1 MEDRRVFNAVFA
13 LDQGALLLSDFS
25 SAGQLTVTDSGESL
39 GFQLDAA
46 AGVWSGQLSDG
57 LRLSD
62 GNALL
67 TVDKDAFAGFE
78 SSTSITIQSQQQ
90 NIALDVVFRDTITLP
105 QVTEQGDLHITTAG
119 DVHLGEQAS
128 ALNDILKADGYGI
141 TVQSGGSISI
151 DGTVQSESLAA
162 VAVSSISLH
171 GLLQASNEISLTSLE
186 GALIDTNAT
195 ALNIQ
200 ADDLYLISKTG
211 TGSGDAIEVSAKA
224 LSARNTD
231 SGSVQIVQTA
241 AGGDLTVHLIENL
254 GRDVQLTVEA
264 GSLLDGND
272 PVGAQPELNIAAG
285 TVHLTAEHVGAHAE
299 RIFANAADPLEI
311 KLTGDLFIDVDGA
324 AWISGTVLGSTDLT
338 AKSVSMQ
345 SDGDLDFRTVT
356 TNGLVNLQLSADGDN
371 DGQGNVLL
379 GDSLTVSGDL
389 ALRGADIRTNRA
401 DGTLV
406 LAAARLLIDSDAAET
421 ILLNPAQSAPGV
433 AGLFDGRSATSLT
446 VTSAE
451 AITLSDL
458 DADGLAL
465 SASATGDLSLTSA
478 GTLTVS
484 GKVSAGRAI
493 SLTTTVGMVRI
504 AAQID
509 PATVTVTSVDD
520 VVISSSVVASDQ
532 ISITAGTDGS
542 GGIDLQ
548 SIGSL
553 TVDNAGNTGLIRLV
567 AGTSSGEILLSG
579 TVTADDRIQAQAAGG
594 SINGGGQMQAP
605 VVHLEATSGIGNSTA
620 MNLLAAEVSADS
632 TNGSVSFSNSVASQY
647 SSLSTGAGDITV
659 TAQGLSTFVQAQ
671 ATLGSITLSVNNG
684 TLTANE
690 VTAGGN
696 GNIVLSTTGAGDVR
710 VGLITATGN
719 RVTVNSAGSI
729 EESVIDAD
737 IDLTASQL
745 LFTAMNGIGTN
756 DTLETG
762 EANAVIAAS
771 TETGSLRIAHTGG
784 LTVGTLG
791 GTTGV
796 RILDSTDTNGGGT
809 LQLSTASP
817 LTISAAV
824 TNASGGNLILTAG
837 GSAATDDLTIS
848 ADVTATGGSGAILLS
863 AGSDVIQTTGTISA
877 AGAGAIT
884 LTAGVGTLDGVIRQ
898 EDGARLQSVSG
909 MIDLMADEDVRL
921 SNLQTGHAGAN
932 SVTVTSSGGAI
943 IDNGDTDVDIIA
955 NAGTVTLNGA
965 AGIGHGNAL
974 ETTVARLAATNR
986 GSGNFQIIETEGIQ
1000 LSAVQQTSAIGTGT
1014 IEVASIT
1021 GLLDVLSGGAGIGTF
1036 GSGSISLHARGAA
1049 AGNLSVNALV
1059 QTISG
1064 AITLRADNNVTFTAN
1079 GDVASGSGNVVVNAD
1094 DDNSGVAGGL
1104 LTMADGALINAGS
1117 GTITLTSDGD
1127 VTLGGLQTTNATA
1140 TAVQVTSREGG
1151 IIDGGDSDIDISVN
1165 AAGSLVTLNAETG
1178 IGHGNALETT
1188 AARLAATNSGSGNIQ
1203 IIETDGIQLSA
1214 VQQTSAIATGTI
1226 EVVSTT
1232 GLLDV
1237 LSGGAGI
1244 GTFGSGSISLQADGA
1259 AAGNLSVNALVQT
1272 ISGAITLRADNNVT
1286 FTANGDVASGSGN
1299 VVVNADDDNSG
1310 AAGGLLTMADGA
1322 LINAGSGTIGL
1333 IASGDIVLGNA
1344 QSTSKAA
1351 YGISVH
1357 STAGNILDGND
1368 GADAELNI
1376 DGVNVLLTANN
1387 VGAVDSNVFGSTPSA
1402 LEVKLTG
1409 DLKIT
1414 AMGAASIFGNVIG
1427 ATTINADTWFF
1438 ASDDDVSFLNQNLT
1452 GVRNLLLSAD
1462 GDNDGQG
1469 SVLLGDSLTVSGDL
1483 ALRGADIRT
1492 NRADGRLVLA
1502 AARLLIDSDAAETI
1516 LLNPAQSAP
1525 GVAGLFDGR
1534 SATSL
1539 TV

>member
-1 MEDRRVFNAVFA
+1 VSTTGL
-13 LDQGALLLSDFS
+13 LDVLAGGAGIGTF
-25 SAGQLTVTDSGESL
+25 GSGSISL
-39 GFQLDAA
+39 QADGAA
-46 AGVWSGQLSDG
+46 AGNLSV
-57 LRLSD
+57 
-62 GNALL
+62 NAL
-67 TVDKDAFAGFE
+67 VQ
-78 SSTSITIQSQQQ
+78 TISG
-90 NIALDVVFRDTITLP
+90 AITLRADNN
-105 QVTEQGDLHITTAG
+105 VTFTANG
-119 DVHLGEQAS
+119 DVAS
-128 ALNDILKADGYGI
+128 GSGNVVVNADDDN
-141 TVQSGGSISI
+141 SG
-151 DGTVQSESLAA
+151 AA
-162 VAVSSISLH
+162 G
-171 GLLQASNEISLTSLE
+171 GLLTMAD
-186 GALIDTNAT
+186 GALINA
-195 ALNIQ
+195 
-200 ADDLYLISKTG
+200 
-211 TGSGDAIEVSAKA
+211 GSGTIGLIASGDIVLGNAQSTSKA
-224 LSARNTD
+224 AY
-231 SGSVQIVQTA
+231 GISVHSTA
-241 AGGDLTVHLIENL
+241 GNI
-254 GRDVQLTVEA
+254 
-264 GSLLDGND
+264 LDGND
-272 PVGAQPELNIAAG
+272 GADAELNIDG
-285 TVHLTAEHVGAHAE
+285 VNVLLTANNVGAVDSNVFGSTPSA
-299 RIFANAADPLEI
+299 LEV
-311 KLTGDLFIDVDGA
+311 KLTGDLKITAMGA
-324 AWISGTVLGSTDLT
+324 ASIFGNVIGATTINADTWFFASDDDVSFLNQNLT
-338 AKSVSMQ
+338 GV
-345 SDGDLDFRTVT
+345 R
-356 TNGLVNLQLSADGDN
+356 NLLLSADGDN
-371 DGQGNVLL
+371 DGQGSVLL

-433 AGLFDGRSATSLT
+433 AGLFDGRSAASLT

-745 LFTAMNGIGTN
+745 LFTAMSGIGTN

-817 LTISAAV
+817 LTISGAV

-909 MIDLMADEDVRL
+909 MIDLMADEDIRL

-955 NAGTVTLNGA
+955 NAAGSVVTLNAA

-974 ETTVARLAATNR
+974 ETTV
-986 GSGNFQIIETEGIQ
+986 
-1000 LSAVQQTSAIGTGT
+1000 
-1014 IEVASIT
+1014 
-1021 GLLDVLSGGAGIGTF
+1021 
-1036 GSGSISLHARGAA
+1036 
-1049 AGNLSVNALV
+1049 
-1059 QTISG
+1059 
-1064 AITLRADNNVTFTAN
+1064 
-1079 GDVASGSGNVVVNAD
+1079 
-1094 DDNSGVAGGL
+1094 
-1104 LTMADGALINAGS
+1104 
-1117 GTITLTSDGD
+1117 
-1127 VTLGGLQTTNATA
+1127 
-1140 TAVQVTSREGG
+1140 
-1151 IIDGGDSDIDISVN
+1151 
-1165 AAGSLVTLNAETG
+1165 
-1178 IGHGNALETT
+1178 
-1188 AARLAATNSGSGNIQ
+1188 ARLAATNSGSGNIQ

-1226 EVVSTT
+1226 EVVSTTGLLDVLSGGAGIGTFGSGSISLQARGAAAGNLSVNALVQTTSGAITLRADNNVTFTANGDVTSATGNVTVNADDDNSGAAGGLLTMADGGLINAGSGTITLTSDGDVTLGGLQTMNATATAVQVTSREGGIIDGGDSDIDISVNAAGSLVTLNAAAGIGHGNALETTAARLAATNSGSGNIQLVETDGIQLSAVQQTSAIATGTIEVVSIT

-1299 VVVNADDDNSG
+1299 V
-1310 AAGGLLTMADGA
+1310 
-1322 LINAGSGTIGL
+1322 
-1333 IASGDIVLGNA
+1333 
-1344 QSTSKAA
+1344 
-1351 YGISVH
+1351 
-1357 STAGNILDGND
+1357 
-1368 GADAELNI
+1368 
-1376 DGVNVLLTANN
+1376 
-1387 VGAVDSNVFGSTPSA
+1387 
-1402 LEVKLTG
+1402 
-1409 DLKIT
+1409 
-1414 AMGAASIFGNVIG
+1414 
-1427 ATTINADTWFF
+1427 
-1438 ASDDDVSFLNQNLT
+1438 
-1452 GVRNLLLSAD
+1452 
-1462 GDNDGQG
+1462 
-1469 SVLLGDSLTVSGDL
+1469 
-1483 ALRGADIRT
+1483 
-1492 NRADGRLVLA
+1492 
-1502 AARLLIDSDAAETI
+1502 
-1516 LLNPAQSAP
+1516 
-1525 GVAGLFDGR
+1525 
-1534 SATSL
+1534 
-1539 TV
+1539 

>member
-1 MEDRRVFNAVFA
+1 MNIQKLFQILRSCFHARQAGINPRQGLDRRRKRPEFCRLEDRRVFNAVFA

-484 GKVSAGRAI
+484 GKVSA
-493 SLTTTVGMVRI
+493 
-504 AAQID
+504 
-509 PATVTVTSVDD
+509 
-520 VVISSSVVASDQ
+520 
-532 ISITAGTDGS
+532 
-542 GGIDLQ
+542 
-548 SIGSL
+548 
-553 TVDNAGNTGLIRLV
+553 
-567 AGTSSGEILLSG
+567 
-579 TVTADDRIQAQAAGG
+579 
-594 SINGGGQMQAP
+594 
-605 VVHLEATSGIGNSTA
+605 
-620 MNLLAAEVSADS
+620 
-632 TNGSVSFSNSVASQY
+632 
-647 SSLSTGAGDITV
+647 
-659 TAQGLSTFVQAQ
+659 
-671 ATLGSITLSVNNG
+671 
-684 TLTANE
+684 
-690 VTAGGN
+690 
-696 GNIVLSTTGAGDVR
+696 
-710 VGLITATGN
+710 
-719 RVTVNSAGSI
+719 
-729 EESVIDAD
+729 
-737 IDLTASQL
+737 
-745 LFTAMNGIGTN
+745 
-756 DTLETG
+756 
-762 EANAVIAAS
+762 
-771 TETGSLRIAHTGG
+771 
-784 LTVGTLG
+784 
-791 GTTGV
+791 
-796 RILDSTDTNGGGT
+796 
-809 LQLSTASP
+809 
-817 LTISAAV
+817 
-824 TNASGGNLILTAG
+824 
-837 GSAATDDLTIS
+837 
-848 ADVTATGGSGAILLS
+848 
-863 AGSDVIQTTGTISA
+863 
-877 AGAGAIT
+877 
-884 LTAGVGTLDGVIRQ
+884 
-898 EDGARLQSVSG
+898 
-909 MIDLMADEDVRL
+909 
-921 SNLQTGHAGAN
+921 
-932 SVTVTSSGGAI
+932 
-943 IDNGDTDVDIIA
+943 
-955 NAGTVTLNGA
+955 
-965 AGIGHGNAL
+965 
-974 ETTVARLAATNR
+974 
-986 GSGNFQIIETEGIQ
+986 
-1000 LSAVQQTSAIGTGT
+1000 
-1014 IEVASIT
+1014 
-1021 GLLDVLSGGAGIGTF
+1021 
-1036 GSGSISLHARGAA
+1036 
-1049 AGNLSVNALV
+1049 
-1059 QTISG
+1059 
-1064 AITLRADNNVTFTAN
+1064 
-1079 GDVASGSGNVVVNAD
+1079 
-1094 DDNSGVAGGL
+1094 
-1104 LTMADGALINAGS
+1104 
-1117 GTITLTSDGD
+1117 
-1127 VTLGGLQTTNATA
+1127 
-1140 TAVQVTSREGG
+1140 
-1151 IIDGGDSDIDISVN
+1151 
-1165 AAGSLVTLNAETG
+1165 
-1178 IGHGNALETT
+1178 
-1188 AARLAATNSGSGNIQ
+1188 
-1203 IIETDGIQLSA
+1203 
-1214 VQQTSAIATGTI
+1214 
-1226 EVVSTT
+1226 
-1232 GLLDV
+1232 
-1237 LSGGAGI
+1237 
-1244 GTFGSGSISLQADGA
+1244 
-1259 AAGNLSVNALVQT
+1259 
-1272 ISGAITLRADNNVT
+1272 
-1286 FTANGDVASGSGN
+1286 
-1299 VVVNADDDNSG
+1299 
-1310 AAGGLLTMADGA
+1310 
-1322 LINAGSGTIGL
+1322 
-1333 IASGDIVLGNA
+1333 
-1344 QSTSKAA
+1344 
-1351 YGISVH
+1351 
-1357 STAGNILDGND
+1357 
-1368 GADAELNI
+1368 
-1376 DGVNVLLTANN
+1376 
-1387 VGAVDSNVFGSTPSA
+1387 
-1402 LEVKLTG
+1402 
-1409 DLKIT
+1409 
-1414 AMGAASIFGNVIG
+1414 
-1427 ATTINADTWFF
+1427 
-1438 ASDDDVSFLNQNLT
+1438 
-1452 GVRNLLLSAD
+1452 
-1462 GDNDGQG
+1462 
-1469 SVLLGDSLTVSGDL
+1469 
-1483 ALRGADIRT
+1483 
-1492 NRADGRLVLA
+1492 
-1502 AARLLIDSDAAETI
+1502 
-1516 LLNPAQSAP
+1516 
-1525 GVAGLFDGR
+1525 
-1534 SATSL
+1534 
-1539 TV
+1539 

>member
-1 MEDRRVFNAVFA
+1 M
-13 LDQGALLLSDFS
+13 
-25 SAGQLTVTDSGESL
+25 
-39 GFQLDAA
+39 
-46 AGVWSGQLSDG
+46 
-57 LRLSD
+57 
-62 GNALL
+62 
-67 TVDKDAFAGFE
+67 
-78 SSTSITIQSQQQ
+78 
-90 NIALDVVFRDTITLP
+90 
-105 QVTEQGDLHITTAG
+105 
-119 DVHLGEQAS
+119 
-128 ALNDILKADGYGI
+128 
-141 TVQSGGSISI
+141 
-151 DGTVQSESLAA
+151 
-162 VAVSSISLH
+162 
-171 GLLQASNEISLTSLE
+171 
-186 GALIDTNAT
+186 
-195 ALNIQ
+195 
-200 ADDLYLISKTG
+200 
-211 TGSGDAIEVSAKA
+211 
-224 LSARNTD
+224 
-231 SGSVQIVQTA
+231 
-241 AGGDLTVHLIENL
+241 
-254 GRDVQLTVEA
+254 
-264 GSLLDGND
+264 
-272 PVGAQPELNIAAG
+272 
-285 TVHLTAEHVGAHAE
+285 
-299 RIFANAADPLEI
+299 
-311 KLTGDLFIDVDGA
+311 
-324 AWISGTVLGSTDLT
+324 
-338 AKSVSMQ
+338 
-345 SDGDLDFRTVT
+345 
-356 TNGLVNLQLSADGDN
+356 
-371 DGQGNVLL
+371 
-379 GDSLTVSGDL
+379 
-389 ALRGADIRTNRA
+389 
-401 DGTLV
+401 
-406 LAAARLLIDSDAAET
+406 
-421 ILLNPAQSAPGV
+421 
-433 AGLFDGRSATSLT
+433 
-446 VTSAE
+446 
-451 AITLSDL
+451 SDL

-745 LFTAMNGIGTN
+745 LFTAMSGIGTN

-817 LTISAAV
+817 LTISGAV

-955 NAGTVTLNGA
+955 NAAGSVVTLNGA

-974 ETTVARLAATNR
+974 ETTV
-986 GSGNFQIIETEGIQ
+986 
-1000 LSAVQQTSAIGTGT
+1000 
-1014 IEVASIT
+1014 
-1021 GLLDVLSGGAGIGTF
+1021 
-1036 GSGSISLHARGAA
+1036 
-1049 AGNLSVNALV
+1049 
-1059 QTISG
+1059 
-1064 AITLRADNNVTFTAN
+1064 
-1079 GDVASGSGNVVVNAD
+1079 
-1094 DDNSGVAGGL
+1094 
-1104 LTMADGALINAGS
+1104 
-1117 GTITLTSDGD
+1117 
-1127 VTLGGLQTTNATA
+1127 
-1140 TAVQVTSREGG
+1140 
-1151 IIDGGDSDIDISVN
+1151 
-1165 AAGSLVTLNAETG
+1165 
-1178 IGHGNALETT
+1178 
-1188 AARLAATNSGSGNIQ
+1188 ARLAATNSGSGNIQ

-1286 FTANGDVASGSGN
+1286 FTANGDVTSGSGN
-1299 VVVNADDDNSG
+1299 VTVNADDDNSG
-1310 AAGGLLTMADGA
+1310 VAGGLLTMADGA
-1322 LINAGSGTIGL
+1322 LINAGSGTITLTSDGDVTLGGL
-1333 IASGDIVLGNA
+1333 QTTNATATAVQVTSREGGIIDGGDSDIDISVNAAGSLVTLNAETGIGHGNA
-1344 QSTSKAA
+1344 LEATVARLAA
-1351 YGISVH
+1351 TNSGS
-1357 STAGNILDGND
+1357 GNIQIIETDGIQLSAVQQTSAIATGTIEVVSTTGLLDVLSGGAGIGTFGRGSISLQAD
-1368 GADAELNI
+1368 GAAAGTLS
-1376 DGVNVLLTANN
+1376 VNARVQTIS
-1387 VGAVDSNVFGSTPSA
+1387 GA
-1402 LEVKLTG
+1402 
-1409 DLKIT
+1409 IT
-1414 AMGAASIFGNVIG
+1414 LR
-1427 ATTINADTWFF
+1427 ADT
-1438 ASDDDVSFLNQNLT
+1438 
-1452 GVRNLLLSAD
+1452 
-1462 GDNDGQG
+1462 
-1469 SVLLGDSLTVSGDL
+1469 
-1483 ALRGADIRT
+1483 
-1492 NRADGRLVLA
+1492 
-1502 AARLLIDSDAAETI
+1502 
-1516 LLNPAQSAP
+1516 
-1525 GVAGLFDGR
+1525 
-1534 SATSL
+1534 
-1539 TV
+1539 

>member
-1 MEDRRVFNAVFA
+1 
-13 LDQGALLLSDFS
+13 
-25 SAGQLTVTDSGESL
+25 
-39 GFQLDAA
+39 
-46 AGVWSGQLSDG
+46 
-57 LRLSD
+57 
-62 GNALL
+62 
-67 TVDKDAFAGFE
+67 
-78 SSTSITIQSQQQ
+78 
-90 NIALDVVFRDTITLP
+90 
-105 QVTEQGDLHITTAG
+105 
-119 DVHLGEQAS
+119 
-128 ALNDILKADGYGI
+128 
-141 TVQSGGSISI
+141 
-151 DGTVQSESLAA
+151 
-162 VAVSSISLH
+162 
-171 GLLQASNEISLTSLE
+171 
-186 GALIDTNAT
+186 
-195 ALNIQ
+195 
-200 ADDLYLISKTG
+200 
-211 TGSGDAIEVSAKA
+211 
-224 LSARNTD
+224 
-231 SGSVQIVQTA
+231 
-241 AGGDLTVHLIENL
+241 
-254 GRDVQLTVEA
+254 
-264 GSLLDGND
+264 
-272 PVGAQPELNIAAG
+272 
-285 TVHLTAEHVGAHAE
+285 
-299 RIFANAADPLEI
+299 
-311 KLTGDLFIDVDGA
+311 
-324 AWISGTVLGSTDLT
+324 
-338 AKSVSMQ
+338 
-345 SDGDLDFRTVT
+345 
-356 TNGLVNLQLSADGDN
+356 
-371 DGQGNVLL
+371 
-379 GDSLTVSGDL
+379 
-389 ALRGADIRTNRA
+389 
-401 DGTLV
+401 
-406 LAAARLLIDSDAAET
+406 
-421 ILLNPAQSAPGV
+421 
-433 AGLFDGRSATSLT
+433 SLT

-955 NAGTVTLNGA
+955 NAAGSVVTLNAA

-974 ETTVARLAATNR
+974 ETTV
-986 GSGNFQIIETEGIQ
+986 
-1000 LSAVQQTSAIGTGT
+1000 
-1014 IEVASIT
+1014 
-1021 GLLDVLSGGAGIGTF
+1021 
-1036 GSGSISLHARGAA
+1036 
-1049 AGNLSVNALV
+1049 
-1059 QTISG
+1059 
-1064 AITLRADNNVTFTAN
+1064 
-1079 GDVASGSGNVVVNAD
+1079 
-1094 DDNSGVAGGL
+1094 
-1104 LTMADGALINAGS
+1104 
-1117 GTITLTSDGD
+1117 
-1127 VTLGGLQTTNATA
+1127 
-1140 TAVQVTSREGG
+1140 
-1151 IIDGGDSDIDISVN
+1151 
-1165 AAGSLVTLNAETG
+1165 
-1178 IGHGNALETT
+1178 
-1188 AARLAATNSGSGNIQ
+1188 ARLAATNSGSGNIQ

-1226 EVVSTT
+1226 EVLSNT

-1237 LSGGAGI
+1237 LGGGAGI

-1333 IASGDIVLGNA
+1333 IASGDIVLGNS

-1469 SVLLGDSLTVSGDL
+1469 SVLLGDSLTVSGDR

-1534 SATSL
+1534 SAASL
-1539 TV
+1539 TVTSAEAITLSDLDADGLALSASATGDLSLTSAGTLTVSGKVSA